1 MYFEKVGLKTKKKS
15 ADTDK
20 MYVSQQISDQTL
32 NDVDCKYS
40 QQSTLN
46 FHHKSLYFLLS

>member
-15 ADTDK
+15 ANTDK

-32 NDVDCKYS
+32 NDVDCKYTS
-40 QQSTLN
+40 N
-46 FHHKSLYFLLS
+46 IANKVHSLFTINP